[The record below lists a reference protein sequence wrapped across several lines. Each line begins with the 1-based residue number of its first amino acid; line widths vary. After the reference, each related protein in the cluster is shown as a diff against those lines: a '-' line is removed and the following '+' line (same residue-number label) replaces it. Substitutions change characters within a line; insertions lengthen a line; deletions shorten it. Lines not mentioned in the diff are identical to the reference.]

1 MRVSILLLCFF
12 SGFSTHAQQIEMTHD
27 PACPPVKA
35 MAASMSDA
43 NPRLQTDVLARD
55 VGVVEDAQ
63 NQIKGHLKDFS
74 DCEIRRITG
83 LAWREFRD
91 EQPKTRLTKQTLVD
105 AVENFGGLIVL
116 SEPAG
121 AAIWVDDTK
130 WTTST
135 KTKDFTHVGTI
146 RIRLELAGY
155 ENVEGT
161 VIVARSKWATFNGKF
176 KRAKPH

>member
-1 MRVSILLLCFF
+1 
-12 SGFSTHAQQIEMTHD
+12 
-27 PACPPVKA
+27 
-35 MAASMSDA
+35 
-43 NPRLQTDVLARD
+43 
-55 VGVVEDAQ
+55 VEDAQ